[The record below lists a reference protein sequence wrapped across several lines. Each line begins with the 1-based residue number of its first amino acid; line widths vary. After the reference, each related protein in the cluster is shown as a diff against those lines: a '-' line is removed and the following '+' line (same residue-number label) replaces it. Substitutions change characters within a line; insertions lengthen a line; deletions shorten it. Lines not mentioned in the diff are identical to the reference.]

1 MQRTA
6 MMNRVART
14 PKSRSSSTPGRIRDR
29 LSPTVPR
36 AADTPP
42 AGTQEASLEDQ
53 HGSFAAMFT
62 MLGQSA
68 DGERQSTTEVVELAE
83 HLATSLVGPDSPLA
97 VLAEAQKYRAVTER
111 NAVDAYTAYTRS
123 LLLARP
129 VSSFSST
136 QFRTEPEDEET
147 EPEPECEARESEH
160 EHEHEHE
167 TEDAVEECE
176 SESEDD
182 GPMETK
188 DIFVITQ
195 QQQVAAQKLLGF
207 VLNRSSEFDG
217 LQLKDMIV
225 DFFAQ
230 QLQQM
235 LMTREEIEFDTLVQE
250 FKDEYLRGVPINGGE
265 RQLLKGAFMKL
276 ANLEPA
282 VRGDE
287 DEPKLGPIAME
298 GCIEVFSLASPPVPQ
313 PAPKKKIASLLKK
326 PKPKAIKH
334 TAPCGRLS
342 AMGEKTNT
350 SANFGNAEGKP
361 KKPKA

>member
-1 MQRTA
+1 
-6 MMNRVART
+6 
-14 PKSRSSSTPGRIRDR
+14 
-29 LSPTVPR
+29 
-36 AADTPP
+36 
-42 AGTQEASLEDQ
+42 
-53 HGSFAAMFT
+53 MFT
-62 MLGQSA
+62 MLTQSA

-97 VLAEAQKYRAVTER
+97 VLAEAQKYRAITER
-111 NAVDAYTAYTRS
+111 NAVDAFTAYARS
-123 LLLARP
+123 LQLARP

-147 EPEPECEARESEH
+147 EPEPDECEARESEH

-167 TEDAVEECE
+167 TVEECE

-195 QQQVAAQKLLGF
+195 QQQVAAQKLFGF

-235 LMTREEIEFDTLVQE
+235 LMTREEIEFDTLVQ
-250 FKDEYLRGVPINGGE
+250 
-265 RQLLKGAFMKL
+265 
-276 ANLEPA
+276 
-282 VRGDE
+282 
-287 DEPKLGPIAME
+287 
-298 GCIEVFSLASPPVPQ
+298 VFCPHWASIQ
-313 PAPKKKIASLLKK
+313 FCL
-326 PKPKAIKH
+326 
-334 TAPCGRLS
+334 
-342 AMGEKTNT
+342 
-350 SANFGNAEGKP
+350 F
-361 KKPKA
+361 